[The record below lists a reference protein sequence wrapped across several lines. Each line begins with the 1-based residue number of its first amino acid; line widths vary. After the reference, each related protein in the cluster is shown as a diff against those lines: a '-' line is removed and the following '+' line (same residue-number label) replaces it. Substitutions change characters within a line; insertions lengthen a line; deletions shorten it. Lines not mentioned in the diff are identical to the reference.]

1 MIPSIITP
9 TLQLTSIDGIWSTN
23 SFQIMY
29 PPRKFFLYDIRLTCL
44 NPTQRQFQ
52 QSTPI
57 FESCVV
63 IRVDLRMD
71 TKKIYIQKVIGLHD
85 IWILNMIT
93 NLTFNI
99 IWGISILS
107 FNEHNE
113 SDIHMSFTNCEESGY
128 PRFGFANHL
137 MLIVSFM
144 SQEKQPSGK
153 SNHLRPIN
161 VTS

>member
-1 MIPSIITP
+1 MPKSNIAII
-9 TLQLTSIDGIWSTN
+9 
-23 SFQIMY
+23 
-29 PPRKFFLYDIRLTCL
+29 
-44 NPTQRQFQ
+44 
-52 QSTPI
+52 STPI
-57 FESCVV
+57 FEWYVV
-63 IRVDLRMD
+63 ICVDLRMD